1 MQKPSQREIAEATK
15 QLNQEIEE
23 DLRAEPDGNKPAIKP
38 KRPSIRARKLPPGRW
53 LCEHNRESPRYR
65 SHGSRAEH
73 RRVGQA
79 SRRPPHREAVGDRG
93 QGDPTREGVC
103 ALGRCARVRPFH
115 QERTDPD
122 WKPEVSGTRSR
133 PRSGEALRRCLRWSL
148 KVTLTRRST
157 GGASTRRTAPSP
169 CPCGAITAHFF
180 VRLLPTS
187 VSAGL
192 RPSRSRLR
200 RSSPICLAARPCGD
214 GYKSLNPKPR
224 SYGNSCRTS
233 PPRTTPVR

>member
-1 MQKPSQREIAEATK
+1 MRAQPRE
-15 QLNQEIEE
+15 
-23 DLRAEPDGNKPAIKP
+23 
-38 KRPSIRARKLPPGRW
+38 
-53 LCEHNRESPRYR
+53 PRYR
-65 SHGSRAEH
+65 SHGSRTED

-79 SRRPPHREAVGDRG
+79 SRRPPHHEAVGDRG

-148 KVTLTRRST
+148 KVTLTRSSN
-157 GGASTRRTAPSP
+157 GGASTRRTAPSL
-169 CPCGAITAHFF
+169 CPCGATTAHVF

-192 RPSRSRLR
+192 RPSRT
-200 RSSPICLAARPCGD
+200 
-214 GYKSLNPKPR
+214 PKPK
-224 SYGNSCRTS
+224 SIKPVKPK
-233 PPRTTPVR
+233 PPRRETLQRRLQKVESEAAQLREQLKNLPTETDPGSSDSF